1 MLEALE
7 LTFYSI
13 RHAIQTSRKIK
24 EDYAIIIA
32 LPQHSHRKRQAIPAH
47 KHSTPRQG
55 FRSASQNPCPKAKL
69 LCSYA
74 KAVYPLQPE
83 YSNFISIQY
92 AYLYIYITVLIFARN
107 EMRCMF
113 SISTNNAIFAN
124 FTDIGT
130 TDKNFDIFEIYMLLL
145 SEPHPNL
152 YSNLIYPK
160 KCFF

>member
-1 MLEALE
+1 MTLASKHVIYLFIYNTRLKAAAGRSSMLEALE

-13 RHAIQTSRKIK
+13 SHAIQTSRKIK

-32 LPQHSHRKRQAIPAH
+32 LPLHSHRRRLSIPAH

-55 FRSASQNPCPKAKL
+55 FRPASQNPCPKAKH

-92 AYLYIYITVLIFARN
+92 ADTYL
-107 EMRCMF
+107 
-113 SISTNNAIFAN
+113 
-124 FTDIGT
+124 
-130 TDKNFDIFEIYMLLL
+130 
-145 SEPHPNL
+145 
-152 YSNLIYPK
+152 
-160 KCFF
+160 